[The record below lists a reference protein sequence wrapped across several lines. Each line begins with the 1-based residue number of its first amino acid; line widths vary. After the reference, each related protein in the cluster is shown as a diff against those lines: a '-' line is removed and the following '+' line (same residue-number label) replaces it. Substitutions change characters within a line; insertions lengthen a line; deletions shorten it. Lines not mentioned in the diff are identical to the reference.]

1 VNAAEVIAGL
11 TPIGLEELNRRASL
25 LHRLDR
31 KYVLPVTELAPL
43 LSALSSRVQVLEI
56 GERREFGYQS
66 SYFDGPELDCYLDS
80 ARRRRHRFKVRL
92 RNYLD
97 SDLRFLEVK
106 TRGTRGCTIKDRKAY
121 HGQGDF
127 DDEARR
133 YVESVLAGTG
143 IRGQLAGFRPVLT
156 TRYRRTTLFVPD
168 TAGRVTVDTSLTWTL
183 PGGPRLGAPETAFVE
198 VKSTGATR
206 DLDRLLWS
214 HRHRPCSVSK
224 YGTGLAALRPELPS
238 HRWRPVLR
246 RHFSTLK
253 EETPS

>member
-11 TPIGLEELNRRASL
+11 TPIGLDELNRRASL

-31 KYVLPVTELAPL
+31 KYVMPVAELAPL
-43 LSALSSRVQVLEI
+43 LSTLSDRVQVLEI
-56 GERREFGYQS
+56 GGRREFGYQS
-66 SYFDGPELDCYLDS
+66 SYFDSPELNCYLDS
-80 ARRRRHRFKVRL
+80 VRRRRHRFKVRL

-106 TRGTRGCTIKDRKAY
+106 TRGPRGSTVKDRKAY
-121 HGQGDF
+121 LGRGDL
-127 DDEARR
+127 DDDARL
-133 YVESVLAGTG
+133 YVEAVLAGNG
-143 IRGQLAGFRPVLT
+143 IRGGLTGFRPVLT
-156 TRYRRTTLFVPD
+156 TRYRRTTLFVPG
-168 TAGRVTVDTSLTWTL
+168 TAGRVTVDTAITWTL
-183 PGGPRLGAPETAFVE
+183 PGGPAIGAPETAFLE

-238 HRWRPVLR
+238 HPWRPVLR
-246 RHFSTLK
+246 RHFATLK
-253 EETPS
+253 EETPQ